1 MFRRMFFAV
10 AALAFVAIGV
20 IAGEHKGAIVKYEE
34 GKSLTLKTKKDG
46 EKTLKVSKDAKVTS
60 ESGKTDI
67 SKMLE
72 KNKDKGVFATV
83 ITNDKDEVTEIKLG
97 GAKKKDKK

>member
-10 AALAFVAIGV
+10 AALAFVAVGV

-46 EKTLKVSKDAKVTS
+46 EKTLKIAKDAKIDDKVS
-60 ESGKTDI
+60 KKLGKL
-67 SKMLE
+67 S
-72 KNKDKGVFATV
+72 DKGMFATV
-83 ITNDKDEVTEIKLG
+83 ITNDKDEVTEIK
-97 GAKKKDKK
+97 AAEKKDKK

>member
-10 AALAFVAIGV
+10 AALAFVAVGV

-46 EKTLKVSKDAKVTS
+46 EKTLKIAKDAKIDDKV
-60 ESGKTDI
+60 
-67 SKMLE
+67 SKKLV
-72 KNKDKGVFATV
+72 KLSDKGMPAIVV
-83 ITNDKDEVTEIKLG
+83 TNDKDEVTEIK
-97 GAKKKDKK
+97 AAEKKDKK

>member
-10 AALAFVAIGV
+10 AALAFVAVGV

-46 EKTLKVSKDAKVTS
+46 EKILKIAKDAKIDDKVSKKL
-60 ESGKTDI
+60 GKL
-67 SKMLE
+67 S
-72 KNKDKGVFATV
+72 DKGMPAIVV
-83 ITNDKDEVTEIKLG
+83 TNDKDEVTEIK
-97 GAKKKDKK
+97 AAEKKDKK

>member
-10 AALAFVAIGV
+10 AALAFVAVGV

-46 EKTLKVSKDAKVTS
+46 EKTLKIAKDAKIDDKVS
-60 ESGKTDI
+60 KKLGKL
-67 SKMLE
+67 S
-72 KNKDKGVFATV
+72 DKGIGMPAIVV
-83 ITNDKDEVTEIKLG
+83 TNDKDEVTEIK
-97 GAKKKDKK
+97 AAEKKDKK

>member
-10 AALAFVAIGV
+10 AALAFVAVGV

-46 EKTLKVSKDAKVTS
+46 EKTLKIVKDAKIDDKVS
-60 ESGKTDI
+60 KKLGK
-67 SKMLE
+67 LG
-72 KNKDKGVFATV
+72 DKGMPAIVV
-83 ITNDKDEVTEIKLG
+83 TNDKDEVTEIK
-97 GAKKKDKK
+97 AAEKKDKK